1 MKNSAIA
8 IVQQSRPTAFRLN
21 TGSGDSEVETD
32 TCSVPIETIFSH
44 ATTGGEIDA
53 LATLTRHVTILCRS
67 DPLQTKGLMDFIS
80 SSIAT

>member
-1 MKNSAIA
+1 M
-8 IVQQSRPTAFRLN
+8 
-21 TGSGDSEVETD
+21 ETD
-32 TCSVPIETIFSH
+32 ACSVPIETIFSH

-80 SSIAT
+80 SSIATGKNPAALLCLKTKRSALAHLYE